1 MTETLTPPKKR
12 APLRRRRRQ
21 RGITL
26 LEIMIVL
33 TIIGL
38 VMALLVGPA
47 AMNALF
53 GSKVKTAKI
62 QMGKFA
68 FEAYGQWIGQHSTK
82 HPPCPD
88 SLSELTPFMEN
99 DDVNDPWG
107 NPYIIKCEQ
116 NNKGQGS
123 GYDFVVIS
131 YGADGKPGGTN
142 NDADLDS
149 RNLKQG
155 DE

>member
-1 MTETLTPPKKR
+1 MKTLTTLQKR
-12 APLRRRRRQ
+12 RAARRRQ

-26 LEIMIVL
+26 LEILIVL
-33 TIIGL
+33 AIIGL

-47 AMNALF
+47 VMNAFF

-62 QMGKFA
+62 QMRKFA
-68 FEAYGQWIGQHSTK
+68 FEAYGQWVAQHPNK
-82 HPPCPD
+82 RPPCPD
-88 SLSELTPFMEN
+88 ALTDLTPFMNN
-99 DDVNDPWG
+99 DDVADPWG
-107 NPYIIKCEQ
+107 TPYQIKCEPSQ
-116 NNKGQGS
+116 KAGG

-131 YGADGKPGGTN
+131 LGADGKAGGTG

-149 RNLKQG
+149 RSLKE

>member
-1 MTETLTPPKKR
+1 MTTHNDNHKKR
-12 APLRRRRRQ
+12 SRRRRQ

-68 FEAYGQWIGQHSTK
+68 FEAYGQWIGQHPNK
-82 HPPCPD
+82 RPPCPSD
-88 SLSELTPFMEN
+88 LKELTPFMNN
-99 DDVNDPWG
+99 DEVNDPWG
-107 NPYIIKCEQ
+107 NPYIVKCEQ
-116 NNKGQGS
+116 KQGASS
-123 GYDFVVIS
+123 GYEFYILS
-131 YGADGKPGGTN
+131 MGADGKPGGDG

-149 RNLKQG
+149 RNLKQ
-155 DE
+155 DQDQ